1 MGTLS
6 IGKLANLTEVSID
19 TIRYYER
26 QGLIA
31 PPARRASG
39 YRAYA
44 PDVVGRLRF
53 IRRAKGLSFTLGEIT
68 ELLTLTAQAERDM
81 AGMKVAARAKL
92 GVVEDK
98 IRELQRIRKDLKP
111 TLQQPQYTVTT
122 TRNITH
128 TAIITGTATR
138 DDPLRRPGKTRFAA

>member
-6 IGKLANLTEVSID
+6 IGKLAKLTEVSID

-26 QGLIA
+26 QGLSA

-68 ELLTLTAQAERDM
+68 ELLTLTAQSERDM

-92 GVVEDK
+92 GSS
-98 IRELQRIRKDLKP
+98 
-111 TLQQPQYTVTT
+111 
-122 TRNITH
+122 
-128 TAIITGTATR
+128 
-138 DDPLRRPGKTRFAA
+138 KTRFVNSSGSAKTSSGSRPPVRDTARSPNARSSMR

>member
-68 ELLTLTAQAERDM
+68 ELLTLTAQSERDM

-98 IRELQRIRKDLKP
+98 IRELQRIRKDLKR
-111 TLQQPQYTVTT
+111 LE
-122 TRNITH
+122 
-128 TAIITGTATR
+128 AAC
-138 DDPLRRPGKTRFAA
+138 PGHGALAKCPIAHALNQESSP